1 MPTLEG
7 QGDGAPIGEAMKS
20 QTSPVFPIV
29 GQMDASGKSAVPS
42 EVPSVQSAPMPLP
55 KKPRLPKPPWLKVK
69 APGGG
74 RYEQIRQRL
83 EGLDLFTVCQ
93 EAQCPNIGEC
103 WSGGTATIMLMGGTC
118 TRGCRFCAVDT
129 GKPAPLDPREPF
141 NAAKA
146 VAAMGVDYIVLTSVN
161 RDDLPDGG
169 AEHFASCVRELKRL
183 QPDILVEV
191 LIPDFQ
197 GRMEGVNAIID
208 AGADVV
214 AHNVETTRGLT
225 RKVRD
230 ARATYDQSLAVLKH
244 IRDYGRG
251 KGKGGVNVLSKT
263 SIMLGLSETEVEVR
277 ETLVDLRRVGCDVVT
292 FGQYLQPSPKHLA
305 VVEFVSPEIF
315 AMWEREAPG
324 MGFLYVASGPLV
336 RSSYRAGEFYLHA
349 HLEAQRAEKAASATV
364 DAA

>member
-1 MPTLEG
+1 MKLPIL
-7 QGDGAPIGEAMKS
+7 QNAPPEPA
-20 QTSPVFPIV
+20 T
-29 GQMDASGKSAVPS
+29 
-42 EVPSVQSAPMPLP
+42 P
-55 KKPRLPKPPWLKVK
+55 KRVRQPKPPWLKVK

-118 TRGCRFCAVDT
+118 TRGCRFCAVAT
-129 GKPAPLDPREPF
+129 GRPKPLDPLEPF

-169 AEHFASCVRELKRL
+169 AAHFASCVRELKRL
-183 QPDILVEV
+183 QPTILVEV

-197 GRMEGVNAIID
+197 GRMGGVEAIID

-214 AHNVETTRGLT
+214 AHNIETTRALT
-225 RKVRD
+225 RRVRD

-244 IRDYGRG
+244 IDEYGRG
-251 KGKGGVNVLSKT
+251 RGKNGVDVLAKT
-263 SIMLGLSETEVEVR
+263 SIMLGLGEPADDVR
-277 ETLVDLRRVGCDVVT
+277 QALVDIRQNGCDVVT
-292 FGQYLQPSPKHLA
+292 FGQYLQPSPKHLQ
-305 VVEFVSPEIF
+305 VVEFVEPAVFDGWAE
-315 AMWEREAPG
+315 EARG
-324 MGFLYVASGPLV
+324 MGFVYVASGPLV
-336 RSSYRAGEFYLHA
+336 RSSYRAGEFFLHG
-349 HLEAQRAEKAASATV
+349 HIEAKAAENAVHPTPSEA
-364 DAA
+364 